1 MVFFKISECIDLLT
15 MLQHILILLVS
26 LFPGISLGSVVL
38 LSFLMGSSKVL
49 LRSNLIGNLIAM
61 IKNIEDGE
69 INMPRGVGLIYV
81 QRRYPIYGNCIHNMF
96 PKLING
102 SAIMDIFL
110 LLR

>member
-1 MVFFKISECIDLLT
+1 MVFLKISECIDLLT

-81 QRRYPIYGNCIHNMF
+81 QRRYPIYGNCIHDMF
-96 PKLING
+96 LKLING

>member
-1 MVFFKISECIDLLT
+1 
-15 MLQHILILLVS
+15 
-26 LFPGISLGSVVL
+26 
-38 LSFLMGSSKVL
+38 
-49 LRSNLIGNLIAM
+49 M

-81 QRRYPIYGNCIHNMF
+81 QRRYPIYGNCIHDMF
-96 PKLING
+96 LKLING